1 MTTTQSREKSPADE
15 RGTGTLVSV
24 FGLGVFLSALIY
36 FATTST
42 APETSVGPIVN
53 TVLIVIGVL
62 LVLSA
67 FWKRLSTGNRV
78 ASAVLGLALILLPL
92 LVNLGERS
100 AEWTMHVLGFLAIT
114 GIAFG
119 AIIGVISYISM
130 IRAPKSR

>member
-1 MTTTQSREKSPADE
+1 MTTTHSRETSPADE
-15 RGTGTLVSV
+15 RSSGTLLSV
-24 FGLGVFLSALIY
+24 FGVGVFLSGIIY
-36 FATTST
+36 YATTST

-62 LVLSA
+62 LVLAA
-67 FWKRLSTGNRV
+67 FWKRLTKGNR
-78 ASAVLGLALILLPL
+78 AAGAVLGLALIILPL
-92 LVNLGERS
+92 LVNQGERS

-119 AIIGVISYISM
+119 AIVGVFSYISM